1 MNTNKNSF
9 SVTKIIAEIA
19 MFVALATVLSN
30 IKIFQLP
37 QGGSVT
43 AASMVPILWLAL
55 RRGPKVGLFAAIVY
69 GLVQV
74 AFDPYIVH
82 PAQLLLGYPIAFG
95 ALGVAGF
102 FQKRPYIGVTLGIIG
117 RFVAHFF
124 SGIIF
129 FAEFAEGDP
138 VIYSAIYNGGYLLV
152 ELAISIYIIY
162 MLKRSKLLQIYL

>member
-9 SVTKIIAEIA
+9 SLTKVIAEIA

-37 QGGSVT
+37 QGGSIT

-55 RRGPKVGLFAAIVY
+55 RRGPQVGLFGAIVY
-69 GLVQV
+69 GFVQV

-82 PAQLLLGYPIAFG
+82 PAQMLLDYPIAFG
-95 ALGVAGF
+95 VLGVAGF
-102 FQKRPYIGVTLGIIG
+102 FQKRSYIGVTLGILG
-117 RFVAHFF
+117 RFVSHFL

-138 VIYSAIYNGGYLLV
+138 VIYSAIYNGGYLLP
-152 ELAISIYIIY
+152 ELVISIYIIY
-162 MLKRSKLLQIYL
+162 MIKRSKLLQIYM